1 MAVGDAQ
8 CFKVLSLSK
17 KEKYRVPTLPLI
29 NYCCIHFLPGR
40 QYASDVITAT
50 MKEMQESGT
59 FNSLIE
65 ANGRENAKK
74 NKFHDTLIRSEL
86 TSVCFCF
93 TAQSQSPF
101 PLSRCYK
108 KETNKNTKSRYR
120 KDATFSA

>member
-1 MAVGDAQ
+1 MSEAQ
-8 CFKVLSLSK
+8 IQWLWGMLRALEFSVSLERK
-17 KEKYRVPTLPLI
+17 KYRVPTLPLI

-86 TSVCFCF
+86 TSVFFCF

-108 KETNKNTKSRYR
+108 KEVNKNKQ
-120 KDATFSA
+120 KP